1 MKRVAIYARSSPD
14 CPLSEDEQIDHLRKI
29 AAERGWT
36 VIKRMQRPPDDGEEG
51 SGSSSRRI
59 GADRAIRSGAIDTVL
74 IWSID
79 RIGKSLVELVGFM
92 ETCRLHDVSL
102 WVEEQRLDTATS
114 NGMSLFDLSTMM
126 ASHLR
131 QSRRD
136 RILRGQAAAR
146 SLSIRFGRPPLT
158 KPKVEKAKQF
168 LTAGKGV
175 REIARLAG
183 ISPAS
188 VSRIKTS
195 MNAEVAGNLTPLTVG
210 RPRSATG
217 VERRRSSDRQRYW
230 FDDHRVVW
238 CRLQLVRLRRRAKQA
253 KVACDVTHR
262 RSAAPARR
270 FRHDRS
276 GDDTRMRFGQGYGQ
290 RHTPRHSGVRA
301 RSIRPGRSPAAT
313 CS

>member
-1 MKRVAIYARSSPD
+1 VICFQHDYQDSDLRSDFAR
-14 CPLSEDEQIDHLRKI
+14 LSAVPRRAACMLEMCRGRAWMTVEHIFTDRPTAVRKGHDRRPG
-29 AAERGWT
+29 ERALIEAT
-36 VIKRMQRPPDDGEEG
+36 R
-51 SGSSSRRI
+51 SGS
-59 GADRAIRSGAIDTVL
+59 IDKVL
-74 IWSID
+74 AWSID

-136 RILRGQAAAR
+136 HILRGQAAAR

-195 MNAEVAGNLTPLTVG
+195 MT
-210 RPRSATG
+210 S
-217 VERRRSSDRQRYW
+217 
-230 FDDHRVVW
+230 
-238 CRLQLVRLRRRAKQA
+238 
-253 KVACDVTHR
+253 DVTR
-262 RSAAPARR
+262 R
-270 FRHDRS
+270 
-276 GDDTRMRFGQGYGQ
+276 
-290 RHTPRHSGVRA
+290 
-301 RSIRPGRSPAAT
+301 
-313 CS
+313 